1 VVPGERITFT
11 LRLANVGSGTVYD
24 IHLQDPLPSGLV
36 SPTLRASFVPRGPQ
50 LRNVDPNLPY
60 MLSIDRLAPNQVG
73 YVTVTSRIDT
83 SLRWGVRKTVVNR
96 AEARAPS
103 AAEAHPEDNQSS
115 AAIDVVS
122 GAAFTVTLAASPEM
136 PAGGSSIPVTARVT
150 DRMGRPAADGTAVFF
165 NLEPPDLASL
175 GASVLTTVEGRVAT
189 RLVSGDRAG
198 RVQVRAITVGD
209 RSAQLSV
216 RITPGP
222 ATTLLL
228 ASQRPRLVV
237 GGQTTAVT
245 ATVTDRFA
253 NPVPQ
258 VLVNFSSNI
267 GGLGVIDGLTS
278 ASGLVTTTLATG
290 YRVGIARLRADSGN
304 LVASLDLPVLAGPP
318 ASLSLSTD
326 GSVLKLGQSAQVSA
340 MVRDSYANPVSGAL
354 VDFAFDLGA
363 MSPPSGATGTDGLA
377 RSRLSAQRG
386 GVGLLEARVGAL
398 YRGIRI
404 DVQGRRVFMPRLER
418 RR

>member
-1 VVPGERITFT
+1 MADRRLQVFHAVAKQLSFTKAAEILFMTQPAVTFQVKQLEEHFNTRLFDRGHGRITLTPAGDIVLAYAERI
-11 LRLANVGSGTVYD
+11 LGLSSELDVRLAEMTGEIGGSLLVGASTTIAD
-24 IHLQDPLPSGLV
+24 FMLPSILGEFK
-36 SPTLRASFVPRGPQ
+36 S
-50 LRNVDPNLPY
+50 
-60 MLSIDRLAPNQVG
+60 
-73 YVTVTSRIDT
+73 
-83 SLRWGVRKTVVNR
+83 
-96 AEARAPS
+96 
-103 AAEAHPEDNQSS
+103 AHP
-115 AAIDVVS
+115 DV
-122 GAAFTVTLAASPEM
+122 
-136 PAGGSSIPVTARVT
+136 
-150 DRMGRPAADGTAVFF
+150 
-165 NLEPPDLASL
+165 
-175 GASVLTTVEGRVAT
+175 
-189 RLVSGDRAG
+189 
-198 RVQVRAITVGD
+198 
-209 RSAQLSV
+209 
-216 RITPGP
+216 
-222 ATTLLL
+222 
-228 ASQRPRLVV
+228 RPRLVV